1 MKEVWKIALRSV
13 LVMAAATMLTMAFAS
28 AVLADIEWLG
38 AVMTIVLLAVV
49 FYVGFL
55 EGALQGRKD
64 RMYQASMQRQQQ
76 ERGIEPTPEERTR
89 FYKAWKGFAGAFLA
103 ASPGILLS
111 AFMLFVAPESELSG
125 LLTPVV
131 RLVLGVYLG
140 AFGWMEGL
148 MPYAY
153 LPLSLLLPAM
163 IGLGYTYGPVFYEK
177 MMKQIAE
184 SKRRRRRR
192 KKKKTVPEK

>member
-1 MKEVWKIALRSV
+1 MEEGPVLEVRHLNSYYSLGRSIFGGKGHRKQV
-13 LVMAAATMLTMAFAS
+13 LHDVSFHISQGEILGLVGESGCGKTTLSRTILGMLK
-28 AVLADIEWLG
+28 DYDGE
-38 AVMTIVLLAVV
+38 IVVP
-49 FYVGFL
+49 F
-55 EGALQGRKD
+55 
-64 RMYQASMQRQQQ
+64 
-76 ERGIEPTPEERTR
+76 
-89 FYKAWKGFAGAFLA
+89 
-103 ASPGILLS
+103 
-111 AFMLFVAPESELSG
+111 APESELSG

-184 SKRRRRRR
+184 SKRKRRRR
-192 KKKKTVPEK
+192 KKKTVPEK